1 MDFQGFKGDRNPWLL
16 FNGMQSSFQDI
27 ALRWLADAAPT
38 VSPGTTAHY
47 RLLLETHVVP
57 RLGGM
62 DVAKVGEG
70 EVCALV
76 EEKRAEGM
84 SESTVG
90 ILSKLIFRILS
101 YGSSEGLCAAP
112 EWRIGS
118 GRPRKVHPTVILTVG
133 EEQRLLTFL
142 TDNPSPKH
150 LGIYLIL
157 TAGLGVGEVR
167 KLTWADVSLPQR
179 RIRVLTEEETSPDTR
194 NKYRNI
200 AVNERQKLYLKRMA
214 SLPSVYVASGKPE
227 PVSAWALRDS
237 FLRALRAMGLPEMPL
252 SDLRRTFAVRRLE
265 QGMGYVQLS
274 EALGQEN
281 TTNFRALYRELVSP
295 ETRER
300 LEREWTASRK
310 VRQAPSSIRPPEKD
324 PTVRKLEE
332 AVEARKKQ
340 LKETL
345 ANLEGDLAIIRTLRN
360 SDLATQGK
368 AREGFYRF
376 VEKVLGDDRDG
387 KMLVEYLR
395 CNMRVADMPSRKE
408 VTVQTIRARV
418 ARGFEKLGARLEEI
432 YALADVQP
440 GVR

>member
-1 MDFQGFKGDRNPWLL
+1 
-16 FNGMQSSFQDI
+16 MQSFFQDI

-38 VSPGTTAHY
+38 VSSGTTAHY
-47 RLLLETHVVP
+47 RLLLETHVFP

-62 DVAKVGEG
+62 DVAQVGED
-70 EVCALV
+70 EVRALV
-76 EEKRAEGM
+76 EEKRAEGL
-84 SESTVG
+84 SENTVG
-90 ILSKLIFRILS
+90 TLSKLISRILS
-101 YGSSEGLCAAP
+101 YGSSEGLCPAP
-112 EWRIGS
+112 EWKIGS
-118 GRPRKVHPTVILTVG
+118 GRPQKVHSTAILTVG
-133 EEQRLLTFL
+133 EERRLVTFL
-142 TDNPSPKH
+142 TENPSPKH

-167 KLTWADVSLPQR
+167 NLTWADVSLPQS
-179 RIRVLTEEETSPDTR
+179 RIRVLTEELNIR
-194 NKYRNI
+194 NKYRYI
-200 AVNERQKLYLKRMA
+200 AINERQKLFLKKSA

-237 FLRALRAMGLPEMPL
+237 FLRVLQALGLPEMPL
-252 SDLRRTFAVRRLE
+252 SDLRRTFAVRCLE
-265 QGMGYVQLS
+265 QGMGYIQLG
-274 EALGQEN
+274 EVLGQEN

-300 LEREWTASRK
+300 LEREWVDSRK

-324 PTVRKLEE
+324 PTVRRLEE

-360 SDLATQGK
+360 SDLPTQGK

-432 YALADVQP
+432 CALADVQP